1 MHFSLAN
8 TQLSP
13 CPLQIDGDDAT
24 WGYIVISL
32 NRTKIIFCKKGC
44 GKLATNV
51 SDFDPD
57 MKAFLTEEFLVDAE
71 DPHTDTVLTE
81 VESNGGEGRK
91 MCGAAAAGY
100 AGSQY

>member
-1 MHFSLAN
+1 MGVHCHLTESN
-8 TQLSP
+8 ENY
-13 CPLQIDGDDAT
+13 LQK
-24 WGYIVISL
+24 
-32 NRTKIIFCKKGC
+32 KICKK
-44 GKLATNV
+44 KMRQAATNV